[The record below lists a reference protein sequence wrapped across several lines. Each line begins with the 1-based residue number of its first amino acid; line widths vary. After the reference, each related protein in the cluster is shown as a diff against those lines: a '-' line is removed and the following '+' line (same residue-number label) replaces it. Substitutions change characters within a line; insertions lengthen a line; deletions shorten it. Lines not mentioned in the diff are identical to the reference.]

1 MNKKSA
7 MWRGAAV
14 VALTASALTLAA
26 CGKKQDAPQ
35 AGKPQVSVVTLSTKA
50 VSLTTELPGR
60 TSPFRVAEVRPQVNG
75 IVQKRLYTEGGDVKA
90 GQQLYQIDPALYQ
103 ATLDSQKAALARA
116 QAQQKTAALLVERYK
131 PLVATRAVSQQTYD
145 NAVASRD
152 QAAADVLSAKAAL
165 DTARINLVYTKV
177 LSPIDGIIGR
187 SSVTEGALVTANQA
201 AALAAVQQI
210 DPMYVDVTQS
220 SVQLLRLQEALA
232 SGQLTRA
239 DGEQSAVVTLTLE
252 DGTQYKQQGKLQF
265 SEVTVDPGTGS
276 VTLRAVFPNPD
287 RRLLPGMFVRARLVD
302 GVASQGLLVPQR
314 GVTRNQRGEPTAMV
328 VNAENKV
335 ELRTLKTDRAVG
347 DQWLVSSG
355 LAAGDKVIVEG
366 LQMVRPGVEVVAT
379 EAGAAADGAAA
390 ASGRRR
396 EEAVSQGATHGKVF
410 IDRPVFAWVIAI
422 VLMMAG
428 ALSILKLPVSQYPNI
443 APPAI
448 GIAVTYPGARRR
460 RCRTPWCR

>member
-1 MNKKSA
+1 M
-7 MWRGAAV
+7 
-14 VALTASALTLAA
+14 
-26 CGKKQDAPQ
+26 
-35 AGKPQVSVVTLSTKA
+35 
-50 VSLTTELPGR
+50 
-60 TSPFRVAEVRPQVNG
+60 
-75 IVQKRLYTEGGDVKA
+75 
-90 GQQLYQIDPALYQ
+90 
-103 ATLDSQKAALARA
+103 
-116 QAQQKTAALLVERYK
+116 
-131 PLVATRAVSQQTYD
+131 
-145 NAVASRD
+145 
-152 QAAADVLSAKAAL
+152 
-165 DTARINLVYTKV
+165 

-379 EAGAAADGAAA
+379 EAGACRRRRSSRQRPPTRRSSKSGSHAWQSFYRQAGIRLGDRDRADDGRRAFHPEAAGLAVPQHRAAGHRHRGDLSRCLGADGAGHRGAGDRAA
-390 ASGRRR
+390 DERPGRAGVHLVGKQPDGSMSITLTFRQGTNPDTAQVQVQNKLSLAQPLLPQEVQQQGIRVTKATKNFLIVAGFVSTDGTMTRTTWRTTWRPMCRIRSAARRASVTSSCSARSTRCASG
-396 EEAVSQGATHGKVF
+396 
-410 IDRPVFAWVIAI
+410 
-422 VLMMAG
+422 
-428 ALSILKLPVSQYPNI
+428 
-443 APPAI
+443 
-448 GIAVTYPGARRR
+448 
-460 RCRTPWCR
+460 